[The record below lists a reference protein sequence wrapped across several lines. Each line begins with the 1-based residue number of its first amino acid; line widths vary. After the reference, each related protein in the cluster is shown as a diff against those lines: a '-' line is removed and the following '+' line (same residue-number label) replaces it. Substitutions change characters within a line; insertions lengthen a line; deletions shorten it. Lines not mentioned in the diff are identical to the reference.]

1 MTYEGGEVDDLR
13 LAYAMSVHKAQ
24 GSEYAVV
31 IMPLVPGHYIML
43 QRKPFYTAIT
53 RAKKQVYLAGS
64 KKAMQMA
71 VTNDRTRKRYSLL
84 AERLHGELGID

>member
-31 IMPLVPGHYIML
+31 IMPLAVS
-43 QRKPFYTAIT
+43 YTHLD
-53 RAKKQVYLAGS
+53 VY
-64 KKAMQMA
+64 
-71 VTNDRTRKRYSLL
+71 KRQFL
-84 AERLHGELGID
+84 D

>member
-43 QRKPFYTAIT
+43 QRNLFLYGHYKGQKTGLSCRQQESDADGRHERPDAQALFPSCRTAAWGT
-53 RAKKQVYLAGS
+53 WY
-64 KKAMQMA
+64 
-71 VTNDRTRKRYSLL
+71 
-84 AERLHGELGID
+84 